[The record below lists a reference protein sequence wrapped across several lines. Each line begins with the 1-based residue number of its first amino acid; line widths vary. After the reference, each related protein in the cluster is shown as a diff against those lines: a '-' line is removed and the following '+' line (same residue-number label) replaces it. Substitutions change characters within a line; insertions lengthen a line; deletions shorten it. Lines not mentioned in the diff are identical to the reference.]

1 MYCEFCNSGIEYG
14 EPYYDLDN
22 GSYCCDR
29 CYTELEIPYE
39 NYENHGIGILEC
51 YKCGQKCHNRLFM
64 YENNGKIYCEDCF
77 DNEFW
82 HSEREMPEEY
92 DEGDYFCDYDLWT
105 SEKGA

>member
-1 MYCEFCNSGIEYG
+1 MYFEFCNSGIEYG

-39 NYENHGIGILEC
+39 NYENNGIGILEC

-77 DNEFW
+77 EEF
-82 HSEREMPEEY
+82 RDTYY
-92 DEGDYFCDYDLWT
+92 DEVEAEADRKEYEHLCWYYDVGRHL
-105 SEKGA
+105 

>member
-1 MYCEFCNSGIEYG
+1 
-14 EPYYDLDN
+14 
-22 GSYCCDR
+22 
-29 CYTELEIPYE
+29 
-39 NYENHGIGILEC
+39 
-51 YKCGQKCHNRLFM
+51 M

-105 SEKGA
+105 SERGA